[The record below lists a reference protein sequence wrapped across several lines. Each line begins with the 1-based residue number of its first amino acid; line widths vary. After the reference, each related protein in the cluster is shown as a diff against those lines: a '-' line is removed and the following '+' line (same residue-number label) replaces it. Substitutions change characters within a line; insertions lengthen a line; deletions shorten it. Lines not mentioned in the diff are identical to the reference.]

1 MKKIITF
8 ILILNF
14 ISCNKS
20 EKNETNINLDL
31 TQNQSEIITMN
42 SISQDYDSIINRV
55 KVYGDKEAYSE
66 LFYHLKDTNFEGR
79 TDTLMFYSK
88 IMALKFNYEK
98 AYIDYLDAV
107 TEKYKIEKNIDD
119 YSTINLSNLKTT
131 EKNEIIEWLK
141 IMLENKIISNIQYDE
156 VIK

>member
-20 EKNETNINLDL
+20 EKNETKINLDL
-31 TQNQSEIITMN
+31 SQKQSEIIIMN

-55 KVYGDKEAYSE
+55 KVHGDKEAYSE

-88 IMALKFNYEK
+88 TMALKFNYEK

-107 TEKYKIEKNIDD
+107 TEKYKIEKNISD